1 MTGGAY
7 IHIGNAVDLRRGSIS
22 RHRQRLPDRGENAPI
37 RDATARSLQAPTL
50 SGRPDT
56 AWHQEELVAQRYPH
70 SVPTTKAMPKS
81 P

>member
-37 RDATARSLQAPTL
+37 RAADARSGRVPTL
-50 SGRPDT
+50 SGTR
-56 AWHQEELVAQRYPH
+56 
-70 SVPTTKAMPKS
+70 
-81 P
+81 